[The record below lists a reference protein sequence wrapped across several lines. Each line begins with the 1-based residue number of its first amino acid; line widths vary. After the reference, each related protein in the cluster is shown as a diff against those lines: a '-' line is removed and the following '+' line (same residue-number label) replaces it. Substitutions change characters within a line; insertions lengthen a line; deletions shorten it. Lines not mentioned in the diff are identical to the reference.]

1 MKNHYWE
8 YALRLELER
17 KMCHENCHGNKYIY
31 IYIFNA
37 VMVDFFVCLFPDG
50 TQPQGQGE
58 FACLFYCKIANII
71 KTERCV
77 RWDKK
82 HWF

>member
-1 MKNHYWE
+1 
-8 YALRLELER
+8 
-17 KMCHENCHGNKYIY
+17 
-31 IYIFNA
+31 
-37 VMVDFFVCLFPDG
+37 MVDFFVCLFPDG

-77 RWDKK
+77 C
-82 HWF
+82 